1 MAAELV
7 KAGKGGLAATIERGS
22 VAELIKPLEKDIRLL
37 NTYVAGTMHIRDK
50 ALLDAIAVGDI
61 LKTQREDNRFDRKA
75 ILLLNGD
82 GRKVGYIPE
91 KDNIVLA
98 ALMDAGKLLK
108 AKVTKVSSAGQFKN
122 IAIEVELVDF

>member
-1 MAAELV
+1 MTAELV
-7 KAGKGGLAATIERGS
+7 NVGKGGLAATIEKGG
-22 VAELIKPLEKDIRLL
+22 VAELIKPLTKDIRLL
-37 NTYVAGTMHIRDK
+37 NTYVAGTTHISDN

-61 LKTQREDNRFDRKA
+61 LKTQREDNRFDQKA
-75 ILLLNGD
+75 IFLLNQD

-91 KDNIVLA
+91 KDNTVLA

-122 IAIEVELVDF
+122 IAIEVQLVDF

>member
-7 KAGKGGLAATIERGS
+7 NVGKGELAATIEKGG
-22 VAELIKPLEKDIRLL
+22 VAELIKPLTKDIRLL
-37 NTYVAGTMHIRDK
+37 NTYVAGTTHIRDK
-50 ALLDAIAVGDI
+50 ALLDAITVGDI

-75 ILLLNGD
+75 ILLLNQD

-91 KDNIVLA
+91 KDNTVLA